1 MKTTVVFPLENLPY
15 KANHLLI
22 DDNTVTMIVTIRCL
36 TLLLMSTKVK
46 NSTGDVPYAI
56 KFVSVSYTA
65 S

>member
-1 MKTTVVFPLENLPY
+1 M
-15 KANHLLI
+15 LI